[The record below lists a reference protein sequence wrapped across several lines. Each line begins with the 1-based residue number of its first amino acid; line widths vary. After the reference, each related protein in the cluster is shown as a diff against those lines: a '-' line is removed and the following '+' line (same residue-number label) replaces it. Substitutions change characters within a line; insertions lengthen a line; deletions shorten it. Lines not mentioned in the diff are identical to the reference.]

1 MRAARARE
9 LVASGE
15 QPTAVARFA
24 QISRQ
29 AIYQPPRRRPLIA
42 GPRIPVPGDAAIVE
56 IAKAHPTDGT
66 RMVAAIASRE
76 FGRGGQPQ
84 AGAADHASSPPV
96 AARAGTGSASPPRV
110 LPGAPPR
117 RVVAYGHDQGVTA
130 AHGWVYLHVIID
142 CCTREIAAWT
152 LDLRCR
158 TDEAIACVDAGL
170 LAATWGR
177 RG

>member
-15 QPTAVARFA
+15 QPTAVARVA

-29 AIYQPPRRRPLIA
+29 AIYQPPRCRPLIA

-76 FGRGGQPQ
+76 FGEAVNRKRVQRIMRAHRLLQPVRGPDRRRRPGFFRVRRPDELWHMDMTKGVDGCPRLGLP
-84 AGAADHASSPPV
+84 ACDH
-96 AARAGTGSASPPRV
+96 R
-110 LPGAPPR
+110 L
-117 RVVAYGHDQGVTA
+117 
-130 AHGWVYLHVIID
+130 LHP
-142 CCTREIAAWT
+142 
-152 LDLRCR
+152 
-158 TDEAIACVDAGL
+158 
-170 LAATWGR
+170 
-177 RG
+177 